1 MITHLSHFI
10 HYLYGF
16 HEILEGLY
24 NHKTSK
30 KIINAVFE
38 IYNRSLTLKAT

>member
-24 NHKTSK
+24 NHNTSK
-30 KIINAVFE
+30 KSSMQF
-38 IYNRSLTLKAT
+38 LKFIAGH